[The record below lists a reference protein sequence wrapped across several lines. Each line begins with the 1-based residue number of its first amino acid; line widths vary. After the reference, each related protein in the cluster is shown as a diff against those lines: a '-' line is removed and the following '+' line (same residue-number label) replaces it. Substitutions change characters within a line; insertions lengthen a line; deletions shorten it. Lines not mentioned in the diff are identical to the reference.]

1 MSLQGHRARVLVETS
16 SRVVGLV
23 SDLFREVSKGLQ
35 YTSEV
40 TLRSDRV
47 GWEGGTL
54 SYPVRQGMG
63 G

>member
-1 MSLQGHRARVLVETS
+1 MSLQGHRARVLGETS

-40 TLRSDRV
+40 TLRSVELGGLV
-47 GWEGGTL
+47 GNSFPL
-54 SYPVRQGMG
+54 
-63 G
+63 